1 MQWPIQNLAMY
12 TKGDGKLCFV
22 SDMEINWSDVRDL
35 RAEDILQG

>member
-1 MQWPIQNLAMY
+1 MY
-12 TKGDGKLCFV
+12 TKDESKLCFV